1 MSVYAIVSYDIIDPA
16 SYESYVP
23 GVLPLLEKHG
33 GEVVVA
39 DFEARTLEGPERSV
53 EVVLRFPSEDAAM
66 AWYEDPEYAP
76 LKELRFD
83 TCDENRLVL
92 AQEFVPPEG

>member
-1 MSVYAIVSYDIIDPA
+1 MSVYVIVSYDIVDPDG
-16 SYESYVP
+16 YESYVP

-33 GEVVVA
+33 GKVVVA

-66 AWYEDPEYAP
+66 AWYEDPEYAA

-83 TCDENRLVL
+83 TCEKNRIVL
-92 AQEFVPPEG
+92 AREFVAPEG

>member
-1 MSVYAIVSYDIIDPA
+1 MSAYVIVSYDIVDPA
-16 SYESYVP
+16 GFESYVP

-39 DFEARTLEGPERSV
+39 DFEAQALEGPARSV
-53 EVVLRFPSEDAAM
+53 EVVIRFPSEDAAM

-76 LKELRFD
+76 LKRLRFD
-83 TCDENRLVL
+83 TCAENRLVV
-92 AQEFVPPEG
+92 AREFVPPEG

>member
-1 MSVYAIVSYDIIDPA
+1 MAVYVTVSYDIVDPEG
-16 SYESYVP
+16 YESYVP

-53 EVVLRFPSEDAAM
+53 EVVLRFPSKDAAM
-66 AWYEDPEYAP
+66 AWYNDPEYEP
-76 LKELRFD
+76 FKQLRFD
-83 TCDENRLVL
+83 TCAENRLVIAREFL
-92 AQEFVPPEG
+92 APDS